1 MAGQTAQRARHQ
13 RLTLIAVSAVAHGAV
28 LGALALRTF
37 DPLPTGRTDPPM
49 IYLDIEPRP
58 LLPGET
64 ARTPRPT
71 ASPPELA
78 ETQPDRTVNTRQTVP
93 TPDREDDEDL
103 DAPIVRPSD
112 RAAGAPAPSPG
123 LDDGWRVAPGGTRE
137 SVGRSLRGSV
147 VGCDMRNGRMSP
159 AEQAICDERFNAAAG
174 RAAPITGSGDAER
187 DARFAR
193 EGTGRL
199 AEYEARRR
207 PLSGGTGVVGPS
219 DGVGS
224 NFGTG
229 TAGAHLDPSLQPD
242 SNQNIRTRRDG
253 SRASG
258 TPLSPGGSS
267 PRERR

>member
-1 MAGQTAQRARHQ
+1 MAGQTAHRARHR
-13 RLTLIAVSAVAHGAV
+13 RLTLIAVSAVAHVAV
-28 LGALALRTF
+28 LGVLSLRTF
-37 DPLPTGRTDPPM
+37 GLPVVRNIDPPP

-64 ARTPRPT
+64 VRTPRPP
-71 ASPPELA
+71 AAPPRLS
-78 ETQPDRTVNTRQTVP
+78 ETQPERTADARQT
-93 TPDREDDEDL
+93 TPALDREDEQNPDT
-103 DAPIVRPSD
+103 PVGRPSD
-112 RAAGAPAPSPG
+112 RAPGAPAPSPG

-159 AEQAICDERFNAAAG
+159 AEQAICDERFNADAG

-193 EGTGRL
+193 EGAGRV
-199 AEYEARRR
+199 ARYEARRR

-229 TAGAHLDPSLQPD
+229 TSGAHLDPSFQPD
-242 SNQNIRTRRDG
+242 SNENVRTRRDG
-253 SRASG
+253 PRASG
-258 TPLSPGGSS
+258 TPLTPGGTS